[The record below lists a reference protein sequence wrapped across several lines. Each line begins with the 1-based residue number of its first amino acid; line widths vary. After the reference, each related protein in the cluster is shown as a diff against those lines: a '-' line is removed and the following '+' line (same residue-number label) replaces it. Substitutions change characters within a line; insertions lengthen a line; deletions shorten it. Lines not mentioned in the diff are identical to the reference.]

1 MAGRVLVICNQK
13 GGVGKT
19 TSAVN
24 LGWGLSRGGVRVLV
38 MDLDSQANAT
48 AGLGVSREGL
58 GAYALA
64 VGENAE
70 REIVRAGEGLEVLPG
85 GTLMGRVGWGEEE
98 RIGAA
103 IGRLSRSRDFVI
115 ADCPPSVS
123 AVMMGALRAAGEVVV
138 PVECEYYAMEGVA
151 KMLGL
156 VESVRNDARV
166 HLAATMFKDE
176 VELHRE
182 VLEELRGH
190 LGELL
195 LDTVVPWDAALAEAP
210 SHGESVF
217 DYAPRSRGAYAYAM
231 LTKEVR
237 SRG

>member
-1 MAGRVLVICNQK
+1 
-13 GGVGKT
+13 VGKT

-24 LGWGLSRGGVRVLV
+24 VGWGLSRGGVRALV
-38 MDLDSQANAT
+38 VDLDSQANAT
-48 AGLGVSREGL
+48 AGLGIAREGL

-64 VGENAE
+64 VGEDAE
-70 REIVRAGEGLEVLPG
+70 REIVKVSEGLEVLPG

-98 RIGAA
+98 RIGPALR
-103 IGRLSRSRDFVI
+103 RLGEARDFVI
-115 ADCPPSVS
+115 VDCPPSISPVT
-123 AVMMGALRAAGEVVV
+123 MGALRAAGEVLV

-156 VESVRNDARV
+156 VESVGNDARV
-166 HLAATMFKDE
+166 HLAATMFKDD

-195 LDTVVPWDAALAEAP
+195 LDTVVPWDEALAEAP
-210 SHGESVF
+210 SHGVSIF
-217 DYAPRSRGAYAYAM
+217 DYAPRSRGAFAYAR

-237 SRG
+237 GRG